1 VTRSGRTAS
10 AAALVL
16 LTLLITISGVAAQ
29 GTVGQGVSR
38 PANRL
43 LELASQTTWVAPEG
57 VFDLHLRVRGAT
69 DDTRLVV
76 RVFGPVSG
84 RGRFDQSVQGE
95 NLGTPLRTFSEPLAS
110 LPRDV
115 DGAVAVSLPVSA
127 TTTPANGL
135 LLNSPGVFPVSVAL
149 ADASGAELDRFVT
162 HLVRVPAGDSS
173 GAPLAVSLLVPV
185 EAAPAHQPDGSV
197 QFDDAALRRITT
209 TIGALARS
217 PSVPLAVEATPETID
232 ALATRD
238 QQFSTSFV
246 RSLAGALH
254 GRQLLDRT
262 FVNLDLGA
270 WVTPELNPEFA
281 RQLAGGSETLTSL
294 LGTRPDARTWVADPT
309 VTPESISTLRFLGV
323 DQFVIPADQLGAPPA
338 DDVTFA
344 RTFDILDSTGA
355 PVRSVQTDPTLRG
368 RLTETE
374 DPVLNAQLTL
384 ADMAVLAFDRP
395 AQARG
400 IVLALPA
407 DTEVPV
413 PTLDALLAGLTAR
426 AGEPGTGGRAVV
438 SPVTL
443 DDLFTVTDP
452 VPPPGRPTARGT
464 ALVRTYTADGSRP
477 LGSFPTELDATRR
490 KVEAYRS
497 MLDPGDGARATPLD
511 QQVLTSG
518 ALELAASSRHD
529 YLVDVDQ
536 RVEEQ
541 FAGVAVPSGQRVTLT
556 GKSGRIPLSLEN
568 TLDYPITIQV
578 VLTSEKLEFPEG
590 NTVPVTIDPLST
602 TRIEVPV
609 ETRASG
615 AFPLDV
621 AVASPDGA
629 ATLTST
635 RFTVRSTAISG
646 IGLVLSIGAGLFL
659 LVWWARHFRSTRRD
673 RRLVSSSHPTLRD
686 PSAA

>member
-1 VTRSGRTAS
+1 MTRSGRIA
-10 AAALVL
+10 AIAALVVAMW
-16 LTLLITISGVAAQ
+16 TMAIPGVVAQ
-29 GTVGQGVSR
+29 GNGGATPAR

-69 DDTRLVV
+69 DDTRLVI

-84 RGRFDQSVQGE
+84 RGRFDQSVRGE
-95 NLGTPLRTFSEPLAS
+95 NLGTPLRTFSEPLAT
-110 LPRDV
+110 LPRDGE
-115 DGAVAVSLPVSA
+115 GAVAVSLPVSA
-127 TTTPANGL
+127 TNTPENGL
-135 LLNSPGVFPVSVAL
+135 LLNSPGVFPVSVVL
-149 ADASGAELDRFVT
+149 AGATGVELDRFVT
-162 HLVRVPAGDSS
+162 YLVRVPNADSP

-209 TIGALARS
+209 TIGALART
-217 PSVPLAVEATPETID
+217 PSVPLAVQATPETVE

-246 RSLAGALH
+246 RSLAGALR

-262 FVNLDLGA
+262 FVNVDLGA
-270 WVTPELNPEFA
+270 WTAPELNAELA
-281 RQLAGGSETLTSL
+281 RQLHGGSDTLAAL
-294 LGTRPDARTWVADPT
+294 LGTHPDGRTWVADPT
-309 VTPESISTLRFLGV
+309 VTPESISVLRFLGV
-323 DQFVIPADQLGAPPA
+323 DQLVVPADQLGAPPA

-344 RTFDILDSTGA
+344 RTFDILDSSGA
-355 PVRSVQTDPTLRG
+355 AVRSVQTDPTLRD
-368 RLTETE
+368 RLTATE
-374 DPVLNAQLTL
+374 DPVLNAQLAL

-400 IVLALPA
+400 VVLALPA
-407 DTEVPV
+407 DSEIPV
-413 PTLDALLAGLTAR
+413 PTLDALLGGLTGR

-438 SPVTL
+438 SPATL

-452 VPPPGRPTARGT
+452 APPPGRPTARGT
-464 ALVRTYTADGSRP
+464 AFVRSYTADGSRP
-477 LGSFPTELDATRR
+477 MGLYPSELDATRR
-490 KVEAYRS
+490 RVEAFRS

-518 ALELAASSRHD
+518 ALELAAATRRD
-529 YLVDVDQ
+529 YLADVDQ
-536 RVEEQ
+536 RVDEQ

-556 GKSGRIPLSLEN
+556 GRSGRIPLSLEN
-568 TLDYPITIQV
+568 TLDYPITIDV

-621 AVASPDGA
+621 SITTPDHA

-646 IGLVLSIGAGLFL
+646 IGLLLSIGAGLFL

-673 RRLVSSSHPTLRD
+673 RRLVSSSHPTLRGPA
-686 PSAA
+686 PS